1 MTGSDPAPEVEV
13 WGGVE
18 CTINRVGDTW
28 FDQSAWSGHDG
39 RPDDLLRFRALG
51 LRTLRYPVLWERIAP
66 HGLQTADWRRSD
78 EGLGTLRA
86 LGMRAIVGL
95 LHHGSGPASTSL
107 LDPQFPE
114 RLAEYARAVAERYPW
129 VCDYTPVNEP
139 LTTARF
145 SGLYGHWYPHRRS
158 DRDYVRALIHQ
169 LRGVVL
175 SMRAIREV
183 VPEARLIQTDDC
195 GQTFGT
201 PGTSAQCRHERDR
214 RWLTW
219 DFLTG
224 RVDARHPLYPFLRRS
239 GMTSA
244 DVEFFL
250 EAACPPDVIGLNYY
264 LTSDRFLDDALIEYP
279 PSVHGGNGLTR
290 YADVEAVRRR
300 PAGIAGHEAHL
311 LAAWRR
317 YHRPVAITEVHL
329 GCTREEQVRWLVE
342 AWRAARRARAR
353 GADVRA
359 ITTWALLGSFN
370 WDSLVT
376 RDSGHYEPGA
386 FDIRSPTPR
395 PTAVARAVAGL
406 VKGSPPRHAAFRGA
420 PWWRRPE
427 RLVRPHAPDRSTR
440 SACSSDGCRIHG
452 PAVGSDASGLASVP
466 PLLIVGGGT
475 LGRTFIDVCGQRG
488 LRAVVAQ
495 RRDVDSANPGAV
507 DALIERIHP
516 WAVVN
521 AAGYTRV
528 GAAEREPAACREAN
542 VVLPQSL
549 ARACRSSGVPLLM
562 FSSHLVFDGE
572 ERRPYT
578 EDDEPR
584 PLSVYGTAKRDAERL
599 VLEMMPSG
607 ALVVRAGAF
616 FGGWSDSTYLARL
629 LSALDAGRAFPAAV
643 DTVVTPTYVPDL
655 VHASLDLLVD
665 GERGLWHLT
674 NEGETTWFDFARR
687 AAATV
692 DLSAAL
698 VTPATAAEVW
708 PGVTRPRFSALASVR
723 ARLMRS
729 VDAALAAWA
738 AENSGRAAERV
749 DECA

>member
-1 MTGSDPAPEVEV
+1 M
-13 WGGVE
+13 
-18 CTINRVGDTW
+18 
-28 FDQSAWSGHDG
+28 
-39 RPDDLLRFRALG
+39 RAL
-51 LRTLRYPVLWERIAP
+51 R
-66 HGLQTADWRRSD
+66 
-78 EGLGTLRA
+78 
-86 LGMRAIVGL
+86 MRAIVGL
-95 LHHGSGPASTSL
+95 IHHGSGPRTTSL

-114 RLAEYARAVAERYPW
+114 QLAAYARCVASRYPW

-175 SMRAIREV
+175 AMRAIREV
-183 VPEARLIQTDDC
+183 VPEARLVQTDDC

-224 RVDARHPLYPFLRRS
+224 RVDERHALYPFLRHS
-239 GMTSA
+239 GMTTA
-244 DVEFFL
+244 DVDFFL

-264 LTSDRFLDDALIEYP
+264 LTSDRFLDDDLTGYLPA
-279 PSVHGGNGLTR
+279 VHGGNGVTR

-317 YHRPVAITEVHL
+317 YQRPVAMTEVHL

-342 AWRAARRARAR
+342 AWHAAQRARAR

-376 RDSGHYEPGA
+376 RESGHYEPGA
-386 FDIRSPTPR
+386 FDVRSPSPR
-395 PTAVARAVAGL
+395 PTAVARAVASL
-406 VKGSPPRHAAFRGA
+406 VKGSPPGDAAFRGA

-427 RLVRPHAPDRSTR
+427 RLVYSHSSNSSTR
-440 SACSSDGCRIHG
+440 SACGPDRCRMQAA
-452 PAVGSDASGLASVP
+452 AVDWDAREMAAIP
-466 PLLIVGGGT
+466 PLLVVGAGT
-475 LGRTFIDVCGQRG
+475 LGRVLIDVCRMRG
-488 LRAVVAQ
+488 LRAVVA
-495 RRDVDSANPGAV
+495 RRLDVDFANPEAV
-507 DALIERIHP
+507 DALIGRVRP

-528 GAAEREPAACREAN
+528 EAAEREPEACREAN
-542 VVLPQSL
+542 VLLPQYL
-549 ARACRSSGVPLLM
+549 ARACRAFGVPLLM
-562 FSSHLVFDGE
+562 FSSHLVFDGT

-584 PLSVYGTAKRDAERL
+584 PLSVYGIAKRDAERL
-599 VLEMMPSG
+599 VLDTMPSG
-607 ALVVRAGAF
+607 ALVVRTGAF
-616 FGGWSDSTYLARL
+616 FGGWGNRTCLARL
-629 LSALDAGRAFPAAV
+629 LSALGAGRAFSAAT
-643 DTVVTPTYVPDL
+643 DTIVTPTYVPDL

-665 GERGLWHLT
+665 GERGLWHVT
-674 NEGETTWFDFARR
+674 NEGPTTWFEFAQR
-687 AAATV
+687 AAATI
-692 DLSAAL
+692 DLPASL

-708 PGVTRPRFSALASVR
+708 PGVARPRFSALASAR
-723 ARLMRS
+723 ARLLRS
-729 VDAALAAWA
+729 VDAALAAWG
-738 AENSGRAAERV
+738 AEHSSEVV

>member
-1 MTGSDPAPEVEV
+1 MTDTDAAPGLEV

-39 RPDDLLRFRALG
+39 RPDDLSRFHALG
-51 LRTLRYPVLWERIAP
+51 LRTLRHPILWERVAP
-66 HGLQTADWRRSD
+66 NGLHSADWRQSD
-78 EGLGTLRA
+78 ESLATMRA
-86 LGMRAIVGL
+86 LGIRAIVGL
-95 LHHGSGPASTSL
+95 IHHGSGPQTTSL
-107 LDPQFPE
+107 LDPQFPQQ
-114 RLAEYARAVAERYPW
+114 LAAYARCVASRYPW

-145 SGLYGHWYPHRRS
+145 SGLYGHWYPHYRS

-175 SMRAIREV
+175 SMRAIREI
-183 VPEARLIQTDDC
+183 VPGARLIQTDDC

-201 PGTSAQCRHERDR
+201 RDTSPQCRHETER

-219 DFLTG
+219 DLLTG
-224 RVDARHPLYPFLRRS
+224 QVDQRHPLYAFLRHS
-239 GMTSA
+239 GMTTD
-244 DVEFFL
+244 DVDFFL

-264 LTSDRFLDDALIEYP
+264 LTSDRFLDGHLAAYP
-279 PSVHGGNGLTR
+279 PALHGGNGLMR

-300 PAGIAGHEAHL
+300 PAGIVGHEAHL
-311 LAAWRR
+311 MAAWRR

-342 AWRAARRARAR
+342 AWYGAQRARAR

-386 FDIRSPTPR
+386 FDVRSSSPR
-395 PTAVARAVAGL
+395 PTAVARAVASL
-406 VKGSPPRHAAFRGA
+406 VKGTPPPDAAFRGA

-427 RLVRPHAPDRSTR
+427 RFVYPHTSDRWTR
-440 SACSSDGCRIHG
+440 SACGPESCSMQAAAADSNAGGRTSD
-452 PAVGSDASGLASVP
+452 P
-466 PLLIVGGGT
+466 PLLVVGAGT
-475 LGRTFIDVCGQRG
+475 LGHAFIDVCRVRG
-488 LRAVVAQ
+488 LRAVVA
-495 RRDVDSANPGAV
+495 RRQDVDFANPGAV
-507 DALIERIHP
+507 DALIERVAP

-528 GAAEREPAACREAN
+528 EAAEREPEACREAN
-542 VVLPQSL
+542 VLLPQYL
-549 ARACRSSGVPLLM
+549 ARACRRSGVPLLM
-562 FSSHLVFDGE
+562 FSSHLVFDGT

-578 EDDEPR
+578 EEDEPR

-607 ALVVRAGAF
+607 ALVVRTGAF
-616 FGGWSDSTYLARL
+616 FGGWSNSTCLARL
-629 LSALDAGRAFPAAV
+629 LSALGAGRAFSAAT

-665 GERGLWHLT
+665 GERGLWHVT
-674 NEGETTWFDFARR
+674 NEGPTTWFEFARR
-687 AAATV
+687 AAATI
-692 DLSAAL
+692 DLPASL
-698 VTPATAAEVW
+698 VTPATGAEVW
-708 PGVTRPRFSALASVR
+708 PGVARPRFSALASGR
-723 ARLMRS
+723 ARLLRS

-738 AENSGRAAERV
+738 AEHSGRAREVV

>member
-1 MTGSDPAPEVEV
+1 MSIGTDAAPALQI

-28 FDQSAWSGHDG
+28 FDQCSWSGHDR

-51 LRTLRYPVLWERIAP
+51 LRTLRYPVLWERVAP
-66 HGLQTADWRRSD
+66 NGLQSADWRWSD
-78 EGLGTLRA
+78 DGLAKLRA
-86 LGMRAIVGL
+86 LGMHPIVGL
-95 LHHGSGPASTSL
+95 MHHGSGPGATSL
-107 LDPQFPE
+107 FDPLFPA
-114 RLAEYARAVAERYPW
+114 RLAAYARAVAERYPW
-129 VCDYTPVNEP
+129 VSDYTPVNEP

-158 DRDYVRALIHQ
+158 DRDYVRALIQQ
-169 LRGVVL
+169 LRAVVL
-175 SMRAIREV
+175 SMRAIREI
-183 VPEARLIQTDDC
+183 VPEARLVQTDDC

-201 PGTSAQCRHERDR
+201 PGTSAQRRHETHR

-224 RVDARHPLYPFLRRS
+224 RVDEQHPLYLFLRHA

-244 DVEFFL
+244 DVDFFL
-250 EAACPPDVIGLNYY
+250 GAACPPDVIGLNYY
-264 LTSDRFLDDALIEYP
+264 LTSDRFLDEHLPGYP
-279 PSVHGGNGLTR
+279 PALQGGNESMR

-300 PAGIAGHEAHL
+300 FAGIAGLETHL
-311 LAAWRR
+311 CAAWRR
-317 YHRPVAITEVHL
+317 YGRPLAVTEVHL

-342 AWRAARRARAR
+342 AWHAAQGARAR

-359 ITTWALLGSFN
+359 ITAWALLGSFN

-376 RDSGHYEPGA
+376 RDTGHYEPGA
-386 FDIRSPTPR
+386 FDIRSPSPR
-395 PTAVARAVAGL
+395 RTAVGRAIASL
-406 VKGSPPRHAAFRGA
+406 VSGTVPQDAAFRGT

-427 RLVRPHAPDRSTR
+427 RLIYPHPSGSTR
-440 SACSSDGCRIHG
+440 SGCG
-452 PAVGSDASGLASVP
+452 LDAGCLQGAGLDSNVDLTISGP
-466 PLLIVGGGT
+466 PLLIVGAGT
-475 LGRTFIDVCGQRG
+475 LGRAFVDVCWRRG

-495 RRDVDSANPGAV
+495 RQDADFGNPGAV
-507 DALIERIHP
+507 DALIDHIRP

-521 AAGYTRV
+521 AAGYIHV
-528 GAAEREPAACREAN
+528 EAAERDPEACRQAN
-542 VVLPQSL
+542 VVLPQHL
-549 ARACRSSGVPLLM
+549 AHACRRAGVPLLT
-562 FSSHLVFDGE
+562 FSSHLVFDGM

-599 VLEMMPSG
+599 VLDMMPSE

-616 FGGWSDSTYLARL
+616 FGGWSDTTYLARL
-629 LSALDAGRAFPAAV
+629 HRVVAAGRPFPAAT
-643 DTVVTPTYVPDL
+643 DTVVTPTYVPDV
-655 VHASLDLLVD
+655 VHASLDLLID
-665 GERGLWHLT
+665 GERGLWHVT
-674 NEGETTWFDFARR
+674 NEGPTTWFEFGRR
-687 AAATV
+687 AASII
-692 DLSAAL
+692 DLPASL

-708 PGVTRPRFSALASVR
+708 PGVARPRFSALVSAR
-723 ARLMRS
+723 ARLLRG

-738 AENSGRAAERV
+738 AEIPGRGTERV